1 MIAKCSQVLNEMD
14 LMARGKERDTNKFSD
29 KLLNL
34 LQSDVGSE
42 DLLRMASKAEEV
54 KEYWEQR
61 HRNDIMY
68 TNKRRT
74 AILEGL
80 AEGSA
85 GAENDI
91 DDDNPSH
98 NNRARKTND
107 EEYTGRENMSLDT
120 NDQSSSDLTA
130 PNDQEDDEE
139 ADMSRIGSIQAE
151 LDALLWDNQE
161 EKELQ
166 SKRQEG
172 YRMLKN
178 PRSFKHQIFNEAGP
192 KFEKMIEKCS
202 QALNQMEAMALGKGR
217 DSNKFSDK
225 LLHLLQSDVG
235 SEDLPRMAS
244 KVEEV
249 KDYWEQRKRN
259 DILYT
264 NERRTAILD
273 GLTADSAGAENDTD
287 DDNLSH
293 KNQARK
299 TYSEYNL
306 TGSRAKND

>member
-1 MIAKCSQVLNEMD
+1 ME
-14 LMARGKERDTNKFSD
+14 
-29 KLLNL
+29 
-34 LQSDVGSE
+34 
-42 DLLRMASKAEEV
+42 
-54 KEYWEQR
+54 
-61 HRNDIMY
+61 
-68 TNKRRT
+68 
-74 AILEGL
+74 
-80 AEGSA
+80 
-85 GAENDI
+85 
-91 DDDNPSH
+91 
-98 NNRARKTND
+98 ARKLIFDGLDIVKQRGQYSKSREEEGIRMEVQETEDQQDGYKETEGILWENLVLAAELLGEVDSGEEDFFDAKRDEEQSNEGEDQGGSLND
-107 EEYTGRENMSLDT
+107 PGSDEEEYTGRGSMSLDT
-120 NDQSSSDLTA
+120 NDQSSSDSTA
-130 PNDQEDDEE
+130 PDDQEDDEE

-192 KFEKMIEKCS
+192 RFEKMIEKCS

-249 KDYWEQRKRN
+249 KEYWEQRKRN

-273 GLTADSAGAENDTD
+273 GLAAGSAGAENDTD
-287 DDNLSH
+287 DDNLIH
-293 KNQARK
+293 NNQARK